1 MMDLSKTVLIVDDD
15 QFILDMMKEL
25 LSTKSVRVITAG
37 DGVEGF
43 AQFINEKPDIVFT
56 DLKMPNKDGIALLE
70 DIMKRDAEA
79 NVIVFTS
86 FGSVD
91 SAVEAMKKG
100 AYDYI
105 TKPFDLDKITY
116 LIDRIFKSE
125 EVESENRFLKDQLE
139 KLYGFDNFIG
149 QSNQIQKV
157 FKQIQQVQKVSSTV
171 LITGESGTGKEL
183 VANAIHYSGPRK
195 GKPFVKI
202 NCASLPESIIESELF
217 GHEKGAFTSAH
228 TRRIGRFELANG
240 GTIFLDEIG
249 DIPASVQIKLLR
261 ILENKEFER
270 LGGNDTLK
278 TDIRLITATNR
289 DLEKAVKEGKFREDL
304 FYRLNV
310 IRIYLPT
317 LRERQEDIPLL
328 ANFFTAKYANEMNK
342 IVDKISN
349 KAMKRLQSYPWPGNV
364 RELENTIERAVVFCK
379 RKTLDV
385 HDLPSS
391 VTFKDDDAFIVM
403 NLPSYSLGN
412 AEKVLLKKVLL
423 LTNWNLKKSAELLNI
438 SRGTLYSKI
447 EKYNLK

>member
-1 MMDLSKTVLIVDDD
+1 MDLSKTVLIVDDD

-86 FGSVD
+86 FGSID

-261 ILENKEFER
+261 VLENKEFER

-349 KAMKRLQSYPWPGNV
+349 RAMKRLQSYPWPGNV

-385 HDLPSS
+385 HDLPSN

-447 EKYNLK
+447 DKYSLK

>member
-1 MMDLSKTVLIVDDD
+1 MMDLSKTVLVVDDD

-195 GKPFVKI
+195 GKPFVKV

-385 HDLPSS
+385 HDLPSN

-447 EKYNLK
+447 DKYSLK